1 MYKGKDSKGSAIRI
15 VHSKGPCCR
24 RGALKRAALEER
36 RAGFRGFGAILA
48 MPRVT
53 RCCAILGFLI
63 GHASEGAPPGDRRIG
78 GGGALCYPGCA
89 QEHMKVPHSV
99 QGGGSKGST
108 LRAHFEGRVQVS
120 CYLLP
125 SCVRAQR
132 KSGQGAVHCC
142 IQCSQVVH
150 CAKECLPLTQGLSEH
165 QTLGLMEDGPS
176 VRSYPDL
183 SVAFLSLCLGLP
195 ISFSLV

>member
-24 RGALKRAALEER
+24 RGALKRAALEEG

-78 GGGALCYPGCA
+78 GGRSVLSRLCSGAHEGATFCTRGWFKGLDPQSAFRG
-89 QEHMKVPHSV
+89 
-99 QGGGSKGST
+99 KGSG
-108 LRAHFEGRVQVS
+108 F
-120 CYLLP
+120 
-125 SCVRAQR
+125 
-132 KSGQGAVHCC
+132 
-142 IQCSQVVH
+142 
-150 CAKECLPLTQGLSEH
+150 
-165 QTLGLMEDGPS
+165 M
-176 VRSYPDL
+176 L
-183 SVAFLSLCLGLP
+183 SVA
-195 ISFSLV
+195 